1 MKIFLTGEK
10 GVGKSTC
17 INEIIKECMISVSGF
32 QTLPFYENGSRKGFY
47 MHALLE
53 RENNDMMFSIQHET
67 YNEVIENVFNTFGVS
82 VLKESMNRKDT
93 YLILDEIGHLEQNE
107 KQYLEYLENCIQ
119 IFDNIIGVL
128 KKCEIQY
135 IEDIKAR
142 KDVIVLDFDSM
153 SYAEIKV
160 KLKTYME
167 GNE

>member
-1 MKIFLTGEK
+1 MKFFLTGEK

-17 INEIIKECMISVSGF
+17 INEMIKECMISVSGF

-135 IEDIKAR
+135 IKDIKAR
-142 KDVIVLDFDSM
+142 EDVIILDFDVM
-153 SYAEIKV
+153 SYKEV
-160 KLKTYME
+160 KENLKKYVE
-167 GNE
+167 DK